1 MDWRGDGEVQG
12 DTGPKVS
19 NTSLPLLYKLT
30 ASPLPPRLPRQ
41 GGPVSPHHPPS
52 PLGARTQPQTEPR
65 QLVWGFLA
73 QTPASLTFREPAAPT
88 PSPPRRRRPTIS
100 PHRSPSP
107 FPTACPKPSPSS
119 SVSGFWPQP
128 PLPPRVGERPT
139 TTTTSSTSRHHRL
152 PPPSPSVTVSHG
164 TPEIEPPRSVSGFWP
179 QPPLPPRVGDR
190 AAPPP
195 PPPHPRHTT
204 VSPHRPPLPF
214 HTAHLKSSHRAQF
227 RGFWPLA
234 PSPTSHL

>member
-30 ASPLPPRLPRQ
+30 ASPLPPRLPWQ

-73 QTPASLTFREPAAPT
+73 QTPASLAFREPAAPT

-139 TTTTSSTSRHHRL
+139 TTTTSSTSRHRL
-152 PPPSPSVTVSHG
+152 PPPSPSVAVSHG
-164 TPEIEPPRSVSGFWP
+164 TPEIEQPRSISCFLALSRLVFANA
-179 QPPLPPRVGDR
+179 QPHHHHLIH
-190 AAPPP
+190 AMPPP
-195 PPPHPRHTT
+195 PPFTLHHHFTWRARFCGF
-204 VSPHRPPLPF
+204 RPPLPCQLDF
-214 HTAHLKSSHRAQF
+214 HISLDL
-227 RGFWPLA
+227 P
-234 PSPTSHL
+234 

>member
-65 QLVWGFLA
+65 QLVWGFLV
-73 QTPASLTFREPAAPT
+73 QTPASLAFREPAAPT

-139 TTTTSSTSRHHRL
+139 TTTTSSTSRHRLPPIALRRRFTRHTRNRATALGFGFLAPAPSPASRWRTRRPTPTSTSSTSYHRL
-152 PPPSPSVTVSHG
+152 PPSPSAAVSHG
-164 TPEIEPPRSVSGFWP
+164 TPENRATALGFVV
-179 QPPLPPRVGDR
+179 VG
-190 AAPPP
+190 P
-195 PPPHPRHTT
+195 
-204 VSPHRPPLPF
+204 
-214 HTAHLKSSHRAQF
+214 
-227 RGFWPLA
+227 
-234 PSPTSHL
+234 